1 CVAVVTRAC
10 VVAVSGAAVAVAGA
24 AAPLA
29 RLFADEQAGVLAAA
43 LPAYAPGVVAF
54 GVTALLSRAL
64 YAVHRGRLAA
74 TAQVAGWAVAAGAS
88 AAAVALCPPEQT
100 VAALGAGTSLGLGT
114 GAVRGG
120 PRSARAAAPPRRAGW
135 GRRWATDAGRA
146 RPRCCPP
153 TPRWPPRSRRC
164 SAGPSRCWATG
175 RRWPRSTPP
184 RCARC

>member
-74 TAQVAGWAVAAGAS
+74 TAQVAGWAVAARAS
-88 AAAVALCPPEQT
+88 AAGVALGPPE
-100 VAALGAGTSLGLGT
+100 AAVGGAGRGPSPGRGT
-114 GAVRGG
+114 GAL
-120 PRSARAAAPPRRAGW
+120 PLA
-135 GRRWATDAGRA
+135 
-146 RPRCCPP
+146 C
-153 TPRWPPRSRRC
+153 
-164 SAGPSRCWATG
+164 
-175 RRWPRSTPP
+175 
-184 RCARC
+184 